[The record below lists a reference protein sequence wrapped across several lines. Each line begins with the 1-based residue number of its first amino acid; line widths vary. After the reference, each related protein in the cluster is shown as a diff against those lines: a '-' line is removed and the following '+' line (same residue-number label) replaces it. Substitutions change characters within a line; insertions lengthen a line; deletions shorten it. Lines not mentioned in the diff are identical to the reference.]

1 MVLQEQVQAVLVV
14 VVEKKDLLDQAEQ
27 AIQAVQAVQAHLQVA
42 AAVKAQAA
50 QMEKEVPA
58 VKVET

>member
-1 MVLQEQVQAVLVV
+1 VV